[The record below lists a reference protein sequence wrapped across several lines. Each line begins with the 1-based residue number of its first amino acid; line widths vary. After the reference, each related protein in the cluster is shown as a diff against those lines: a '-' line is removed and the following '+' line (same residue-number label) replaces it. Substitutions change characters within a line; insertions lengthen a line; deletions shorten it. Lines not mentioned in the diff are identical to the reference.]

1 MAQQKYTSI
10 AAFGL
15 ISLLLYGWIA
25 YGIERSEFL
34 LLMVSFGLLF
44 GTYYYLVK
52 GFLQNEIELKWGI
65 GLAILFRVI
74 LLLAIPNL
82 SDDFYRFIWDGNLL
96 ASGINPFLETPEFY
110 KGAEPLETIGISAT
124 IFDGL
129 NSAGYYTIYPPVC
142 QYIFWLAALLFQDQ
156 ILGNIIVMRVF
167 IIGAEIGTIF
177 ILKKLLKR
185 FSLNPKYL
193 LIYALN
199 PLVIIELTGNLH
211 FEGVMIFFLVSGYY
225 LFLKQRYWLAAAA
238 LLLAVNTK
246 LIPLLLMP
254 YLVFSLGWRKS
265 AGLIGVLTGGTILLH
280 LPFLD
285 QAFISNFG
293 DSLGLYFQSFEFNAS
308 IYYLVRWVGYQV
320 EGYNVIQ
327 QAGPLLAAISTA
339 IMIGFSWRFKNVK
352 LENLPFMYIGLLT
365 IYYLLST
372 TVHPWYITSLL
383 AFVPMAGMLYPMAWS
398 ALVPLTYATYLTA
411 AYTENL
417 WLVGLEYIVVFSVI
431 AYELFVKRKNP
442 SAKLNRIF
450 LTNEQNI

>member
-1 MAQQKYTSI
+1 MAQTKYTSI
-10 AAFGL
+10 AGFGFTSLALYCFVGYGLERTSFGL
-15 ISLLLYGWIA
+15 LIA
-25 YGIERSEFL
+25 G
-34 LLMVSFGLLF
+34 FGLLF
-44 GTYYYLVK
+44 GAYYFLVR
-52 GFLQNEIELKWGI
+52 GFLQERIELKWGI
-65 GLAILFRVI
+65 ALAILFRVM

-82 SDDFYRFIWDGNLL
+82 SDDFYRFIWDGNLF

-110 KGAEPLETIGISAT
+110 KSSEALKSLGISAT
-124 IFDGL
+124 IFEGL
-129 NSAGYYTIYPPVC
+129 NSAGYYTIYPPMC
-142 QYIFWLAALLFQDQ
+142 QYIFWLGAQLFQDYVP
-156 ILGNIIVMRVF
+156 GNIIVMRLF
-167 IIGAEIGTIF
+167 IIAAEVGTII
-177 ILKKLLKR
+177 ILKKLLQR
-185 FSLNPKYL
+185 FNLNPAYL

-199 PLVIIELTGNLH
+199 PLVIVELTGNLH
-211 FEGVMIFFLVSGYY
+211 FEGIMIFFLVGGYY
-225 LFLKQRYWLAAAA
+225 MFLKQKYWLAAVA

-265 AGLIGVLTGGTILLH
+265 SGLIGVLTGGTLLLH

-308 IYYLVRWVGYQV
+308 IYYLVRWMGYQV
-320 EGYNVIQ
+320 EGYNIIQ
-327 QAGPLLAAISTA
+327 QAGPYLAAISTV
-339 IMIGFSWRFKNVK
+339 IMVGYSWRYKNAR

-372 TVHPWYITSLL
+372 TVHPWYITSML
-383 AFVPMAGMLYPMAWS
+383 AFVPMAGILYPMAWS

-417 WLVGLEYIVVFSVI
+417 WLVGLEYIVVFGVI
-431 AYELFVKRKNP
+431 VYELFAKRKNP

-450 LTNEQNI
+450 LTNEQKI